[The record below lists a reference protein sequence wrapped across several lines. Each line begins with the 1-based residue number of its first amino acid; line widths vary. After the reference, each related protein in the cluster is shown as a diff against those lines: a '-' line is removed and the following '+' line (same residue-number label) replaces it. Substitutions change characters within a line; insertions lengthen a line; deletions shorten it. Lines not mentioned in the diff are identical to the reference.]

1 MVKNAGGGKTKGQA
15 RKYQGKNKSLDL
27 RVAEDTNEL
36 YAIVETIYGN
46 GLNVYTNTGKEIWC
60 RIPGKFKGPNKRNN
74 FIEKGAWVLIGIYEW
89 ENGEDPKM
97 CELIHLYERS
107 DVDRLQR
114 IPGINLKLLNK
125 KANLEHNEATDEL
138 EDYIED
144 VEVGFKFTEE
154 VINKQTMFANDI
166 TNEAVV
172 KFQNDWIDVNDM

>member
-60 RIPGKFKGPNKRNN
+60 RIPGKFKAPNKRNN

-138 EDYIED
+138 EDYIEED
-144 VEVGFKFTEE
+144 EVGFKFTEE

-172 KFQNDWIDVNDM
+172 KFQNDWIDINDM